1 MGSLQGHASSK
12 IHLPRY
18 GGIILGKEWLEGP
31 AGQGPVPH
39 NVTVGQSK
47 YGKATV
53 HTHCVIKNI
62 KKNIQNVILNIFM
75 RMSVMVSILCKYN
88 YNKITN

>member
-1 MGSLQGHASSK
+1 MGSLQGHASAK
-12 IHLPRY
+12 IHLPHY

-53 HTHCVIKNI
+53 HTHCGIKNI
-62 KKNIQNVILNIFM
+62 KKYSKCHFE
-75 RMSVMVSILCKYN
+75 YN
-88 YNKITN
+88 YNKIAN